1 MDYQIVLDKV
11 ISISSE
17 YGIKVIGAIAIW
29 IIGSWAIKKLMKAAN
44 ALMDKSHYDESL
56 KKFLL
61 NLARYCAKSVACT
74 FHIG

>member
-29 IIGSWAIKKLMKAAN
+29 IIGSWTIKKLMKAAN
-44 ALMDKSHYDESL
+44 ALMD
-56 KKFLL
+56 
-61 NLARYCAKSVACT
+61 
-74 FHIG
+74 